1 MLERDLERYKREAD
15 RTHSLEVENKKLEE
29 ILLEY
34 NQTRGEE
41 NELLVGCLYEMRM
54 KYRELSEQN
63 RKDARPSLPI
73 RNHAK
78 HIPPKKILS

>member
-1 MLERDLERYKREAD
+1 MDRYKREAE
-15 RTHSLEVENKKLEE
+15 RAHGLEIENKKLEE

-54 KYRELSEQN
+54 KYREAIEHG
-63 RKDARPSLPI
+63 RKDARMSLPM
-73 RNHAK
+73 RSQNK
-78 HIPPKKILS
+78 QLPKKMLS